1 MTEEVKRCPFC
12 GSEARVERINLGK
25 QGLFRVICPEC
36 LTATTHL
43 REDEKNA
50 VSDWNSRSIEDA
62 LQKELDEAR
71 EDNADNMEYHVA
83 ERERLK
89 SENARLRKALFF
101 YAELDGNGIQIYGDM
116 NDKALEFVDGRTQPF
131 GTIARTA
138 LLNFITPDG
147 SRVELS
153 KLKKAMERIGDGDGK
168 FSFPPMFPKK

>member
-1 MTEEVKRCPFC
+1 MTEQLKGCPFC
-12 GSEARVERINLGK
+12 GGKARIKTCECDDVSFWQVTCGNPKCFCSSALFYSTREEAV
-25 QGLFRVICPEC
+25 
-36 LTATTHL
+36 A
-43 REDEKNA
+43 A
-50 VSDWNSRSIEDA
+50 WNSRPIEDA

-101 YAELDGNGIQIYGDM
+101 YAELDGIGIQH
-116 NDKALEFVDGRTQPF
+116 KSLEFVDGRPQPF

-138 LLNFITPDG
+138 LLNFVVPDG

-153 KLKKAMERIGDGDGK
+153 KLKKAMEGIGDGKGE
-168 FSFPPMFPKK
+168 FILPLLIKKGDEK